1 MSTGSYFMTTFQVRA
16 MHLSESVL
24 ASGEG
29 GIALATPRSG
39 MPVMAAQI
47 MAVAE
52 KGVTK

>member
-1 MSTGSYFMTTFQVRA
+1 MYLGEA
-16 MHLSESVL
+16 AL

-47 MAVAE
+47 MALAE
-52 KGVTK
+52 RGVTK